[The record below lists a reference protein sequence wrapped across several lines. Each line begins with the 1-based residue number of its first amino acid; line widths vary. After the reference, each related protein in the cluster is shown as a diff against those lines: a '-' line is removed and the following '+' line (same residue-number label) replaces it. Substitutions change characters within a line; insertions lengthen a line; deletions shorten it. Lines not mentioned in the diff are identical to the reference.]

1 MRTCRPEYLVQ
12 VGGIVFPQLQVRSHH
27 KYDKEAPDKRGCIE
41 TFPRDNLLFQQA
53 MVTTSLIVILCL
65 KTEFDVFL
73 DHEWRGRQ
81 FF

>member
-41 TFPRDNLLFQQA
+41 TFPRDNLLFQWRCFF
-53 MVTTSLIVILCL
+53 VNSGHN
-65 KTEFDVFL
+65 KFDRNFVFKN
-73 DHEWRGRQ
+73 RI
-81 FF
+81 